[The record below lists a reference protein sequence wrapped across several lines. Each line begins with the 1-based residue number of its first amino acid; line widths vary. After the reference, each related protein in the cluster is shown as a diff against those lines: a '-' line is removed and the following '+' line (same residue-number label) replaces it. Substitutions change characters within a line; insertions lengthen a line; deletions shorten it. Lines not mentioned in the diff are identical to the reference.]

1 MKKTTLIVLSISL
14 FAILLASSFVTPF
27 WPFTGRAVD
36 SSDCTETDQGPEAF
50 VAGMATAGSK
60 VGKDTC
66 NPTTKKLTEYYCN
79 AKGKIKKLKI
89 ECRDG
94 CDTDPIPVNGVNLL
108 DDNGNE
114 IRVGRCKPP
123 AEFCTDTDGNDPSQ
137 KGTTSD
143 LSNRYEDSCSD
154 DRKSVIEY
162 TCEGNNHIRSEVPCQ
177 YGCEGGKC
185 KPEPKISCEDTDTSD
200 DPKTPGIVKTTDK
213 EGLTEAFVDT
223 CEGINIKEYSCNPN
237 SGKQIPKLVAC
248 EGKCETKTIQVLGK
262 EQPVAFC
269 DPKPLSC
276 TDTDAEAVNPQELKG
291 TAVANDIRGDQTSST
306 DECVSRNVLKE
317 NSCADN
323 VIKTDTVQCN
333 DICIDG
339 ECRVR
344 DNKCTDT
351 DGGKDY
357 AAKGTVTTQFGVATD
372 FCADEK
378 ILAEFGCRE
387 GKKLLA
393 SSKTSTKIGAIYKK
407 CDGTCSNGVCIGQ
420 SNTDNQDTTA

>member
-1 MKKTTLIVLSISL
+1 MRKTSLIVLSISL

-27 WPFTGRAVD
+27 WPFTGRAID
-36 SSDCTETDQGPEAF
+36 GSDCTETDQGPEAF
-50 VAGMATAGSK
+50 VAGVAYAGTK
-60 VGKDTC
+60 RGVDTC
-66 NPTTKKLTEYYCN
+66 ISATRKLTEHYCN
-79 AKGKIKKLKI
+79 ARGKIKKVKF

-94 CDTDPIPVNGVNLL
+94 CDTDPVFVNGEKLL
-108 DDNGNE
+108 NENGE
-114 IRVGRCKPP
+114 ELRAGRCKPP

-137 KGTTSD
+137 RGTTSD

-154 DRKSVIEY
+154 DGKSVIEY
-162 TCEGNNHIRSEVPCQ
+162 TCEGNNHIRTEVSCQ

-185 KPEPKISCEDTDTSD
+185 KPEPKISCEDTDTND
-200 DPKTPGIVKTTDK
+200 DTKVPGIVRTTDK

-223 CEGINIKEYSCNPN
+223 CEGTNIREYSCNPE
-237 SGKQIPKLVAC
+237 SGKQVPKLVTC
-248 EGKCETKTIQVLGK
+248 EGKCETKTMQVLGK

-276 TDTDAEAVNPQELKG
+276 TDTDADESYLNGLRGTVTASDIKG
-291 TAVANDIRGDQTSST
+291 EQSSAT
-306 DECVSRNVLKE
+306 DECIGNKKIKE
-317 NSCADN
+317 YSCVGNKISSD
-323 VIKTDTVQCN
+323 IGECSDT
-333 DICIDG
+333 CIDG
-339 ECRVR
+339 ECKVR

-357 AAKGTVTTQFGVATD
+357 AAKGTVTTQFGTATD

-393 SSKTSTKIGAIYKK
+393 SSKTSTKIGVIYKK